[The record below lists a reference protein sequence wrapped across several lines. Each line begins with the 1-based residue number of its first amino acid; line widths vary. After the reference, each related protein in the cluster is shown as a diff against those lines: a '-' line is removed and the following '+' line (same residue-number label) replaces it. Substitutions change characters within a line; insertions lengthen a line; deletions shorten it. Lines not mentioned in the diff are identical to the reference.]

1 MPLLLSAENFD
12 NQTHI
17 GHHML
22 NILEEQ
28 IVAPR
33 STCTKDE
40 AVARLLGWMKGPA
53 YPKNIPFGPF
63 GVPTDQYVNL
73 QFLEGNIQNQLSIYR
88 ETARQEWLAANA
100 TGVDDSGESVRV
112 LLDCYDLAAKAEKY
126 LIEISD
132 EIAKGD
138 ASVLRIDRDATSGAQ
153 DVHYTLKSV
162 EEWATKALGLSVI
175 QANIFTVLHEVEIP
189 EVDDVPILGTNQV
202 MRHKGTKVDDE
213 VEEDET
219 QETGKG
225 LGEIKANNLYIAFAL
240 LVEAYAKDV
249 SGYAT
254 NGGRDIEDAIAK
266 HLAALGK
273 TANKGYP
280 MPGLRHGAIA
290 KNISEGMK
298 RKARKLNQG

>member
-1 MPLLLSAENFD
+1 
-12 NQTHI
+12 
-17 GHHML
+17 ML
-22 NILEEQ
+22 NLLDEQ

-63 GVPTDQYVNL
+63 GVPTNQYVNL
-73 QFLEGNIQNQLSIYR
+73 QFLEGSIQNQLSIYR

-100 TGVDDSGESVRV
+100 TDVDDSGESVKV

-138 ASVLRIDRDATSGAQ
+138 ASVLRIDRDAASSAQ
-153 DVHYTLKSV
+153 EIHYTLKSV
-162 EEWATKALGLSVI
+162 EEWATKTLGLSVI
-175 QANIFTVLHEVEIP
+175 QENIFSVLHESEIP
-189 EVDDVPILGTNQV
+189 EVDDVPVPDAVESKPN
-202 MRHKGTKVDDE
+202 KKVIAADDDAD
-213 VEEDET
+213 EDADDAA
-219 QETGKG
+219 QGAGKG
-225 LGEIKANNLYIAFAL
+225 LGEVKANNLYIAFAL

-266 HLAALGK
+266 HIASLGK
-273 TANKGYP
+273 AANRGHP
-280 MPGLRHGAIA
+280 MPGLRHGAIG
-290 KNISEGMK
+290 KNIAEGMK
-298 RKARKLNQG
+298 RKATKLNRG